1 VWLQPERVA
10 DRHEGE
16 KTAKII
22 AKKPLLSLPRA
33 SHKLGLRFK
42 LFMQAEKRIF
52 EHGVHQSRL
61 GAHGCEFDSRVEELF
76 RKQAAIGGPLIGDG
90 STGRHE
96 LA

>member
-1 VWLQPERVA
+1 VRLQPERIA

-33 SHKLGLRFK
+33 PHKSRLRFK
-42 LFMQAEKRIF
+42 LFMKAEKRIF
-52 EHGVHQSRL
+52 EHGVHQCRL
-61 GAHGCEFDSRVEELF
+61 RAHGSEFDSTVEELF
-76 RKQAAIGGPLIGDG
+76 RKRAAIGGLFIGGG
-90 STGRHE
+90 STGGHE

>member
-1 VWLQPERVA
+1 MRLQPERIA

-33 SHKLGLRFK
+33 PHKPRLRFK
-42 LFMQAEKRIF
+42 LFMKAEKRIF
-52 EHGVHQSRL
+52 EHSVHQCRL
-61 GAHGCEFDSRVEELF
+61 GAYGCEFDSRVEELF
-76 RKQAAIGGPLIGDG
+76 RKQAAIGRPLICGG
-90 STGRHE
+90 STGGHE

>member
-1 VWLQPERVA
+1 MRLQPERIA

-33 SHKLGLRFK
+33 PHKPRLRFK
-42 LFMQAEKRIF
+42 LFMKAEKRIF
-52 EHGVHQSRL
+52 EHSVHQCRL
-61 GAHGCEFDSRVEELF
+61 GAYGCEFDSRVEELF
-76 RKQAAIGGPLIGDG
+76 RKQATIGGPLIGGG
-90 STGRHE
+90 STGGHE